1 MKLVSTEKISY
12 LAIPGL
18 VFLSLIYALPLF
30 LLLVKSFVGENG
42 GASLNAYIE
51 FLSDPYNH
59 TVLWRTLRVALLT
72 TLLALFIGY
81 PTALVL
87 ARVKGKMQAFLLMCM
102 VLPLSVGVIVKAFA
116 WSILFRSNGMLNQS
130 LIAVGIIDK
139 PVRMLFTETALIIG
153 ASNVF
158 LPFMVLPIYSVLR
171 QIDGSLFDVASSLGA
186 SAYFRIFKVLLPLS
200 VPGVIAGSA
209 FTFSLAVSMYVIP
222 SLIVGER
229 QQTVSM
235 LIARSFLYI
244 RDEPAGAAMS
254 AILLFIAITVLL
266 LSNWAARRAA
276 GVRA

>member
-1 MKLVSTEKISY
+1 MKLVPTEKISY

-18 VFLSLIYALPLF
+18 VFLALIYALPLF

-130 LIAVGIIDK
+130 LIAIGIIDK

-186 SAYFRIFKVLLPLS
+186 SAYFRFFKVLLPLS
-200 VPGVIAGSA
+200 LPGVIAGSA